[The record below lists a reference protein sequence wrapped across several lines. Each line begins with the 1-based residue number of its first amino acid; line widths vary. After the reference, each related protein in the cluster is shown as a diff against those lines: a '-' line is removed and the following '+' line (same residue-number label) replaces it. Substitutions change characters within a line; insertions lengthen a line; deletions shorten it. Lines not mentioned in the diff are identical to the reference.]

1 MLVLFEFFFFLS
13 FWAKL
18 AKIAFFFSQVVNI
31 RFHLFFFFF
40 AGGPVPVGGTVCW
53 APTLRR
59 SSSLCGQSV
68 VGCGPNVWTECDL
81 TVTSERSFCWMK
93 SCSVVLCHSGGREQF
108 GGGGGVRGGLWGCV
122 SVLQACVVI
131 SFRVFVQLRPC
142 GLTAAVY
149 SGGTLGVN
157 STGSALSTQ
166 HSLEPQTV
174 NQGGVRWPQVSPP
187 ETVDYFKDV
196 FKNEPALMAFS
207 FGLFSFSQFWANL

>member
-1 MLVLFEFFFFLS
+1 MNFSSFFLS
-13 FWAKL
+13 GQNLQKSL
-18 AKIAFFFSQVVNI
+18 FFSQVVNI
-31 RFHLFFFFF
+31 RFHLFFFFE
-40 AGGPVPVGGTVCW
+40 GGPVPVGGTVCW

-68 VGCGPNVWTECDL
+68 VGCSSNVWTERDL

-93 SCSVVLCHSGGREQF
+93 SCSVVLCHSGGREAVWWWRREP
-108 GGGGGVRGGLWGCV
+108 GGGLWGCV

-207 FGLFSFSQFWANL
+207 FGLFFFWQFWANL